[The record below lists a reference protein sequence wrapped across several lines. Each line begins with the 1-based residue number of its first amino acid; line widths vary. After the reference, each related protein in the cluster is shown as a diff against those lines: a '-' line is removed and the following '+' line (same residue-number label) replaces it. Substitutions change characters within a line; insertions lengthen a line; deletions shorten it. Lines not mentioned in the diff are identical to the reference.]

1 MGEVVLLM
9 EELKPSSAI
18 VASCRICHG
27 DEEEEEEESQQESC
41 KSLEV
46 PCACSGTLMFAHR
59 DCIQRWCNQKG
70 NTTCEI
76 CLQKFEPGYT
86 TPPSKS
92 QLIDAIVTI
101 RGSLEVLRRE
111 QELQHPGILVPTVAA
126 EGRMLDTNNS
136 SEGSSAPDWSAIWCR
151 SMVLVLTFLLLLARH
166 LLLLLSTGGRKDFPF
181 TLVTETGHSTSPSE
195 WR

>member
-1 MGEVVLLM
+1 MGEVVLFM

-27 DEEEEEEESQQESC
+27 DEEEEEEESQESC

-46 PCACSGTLMFAHR
+46 PCACSGTLMA
-59 DCIQRWCNQKG
+59 
-70 NTTCEI
+70 I
-76 CLQKFEPGYT
+76 CVGRLQKFEPGYT

-101 RGSLEVLRRE
+101 RLLLAGLLLMHAFEKLRTNINGNRGSLEVLRRE
-111 QELQHPGILVPTVAA
+111 QELQHPGILVPTVEA
-126 EGRMLDTNNS
+126 EGRMLETNNS

-151 SMVLVLTFLLLLARH
+151 SMVLVVSS
-166 LLLLLSTGGRKDFPF
+166 LLLSAFS
-181 TLVTETGHSTSPSE
+181 LNH
-195 WR
+195 